1 MRKLITVIGLA
12 GLHMGVCKLVVAAT
26 MQIDMVA
33 ADASW
38 ATVALGK
45 TLVAVTRVL
54 YFPIITLSL
63 YSRQWFPGNWI
74 NLPIGAN
81 SLLWGIML
89 SVVFWWWRKRAK
101 SARIRNSEAV

>member
-1 MRKLITVIGLA
+1 MMKKLLTVIVLTVVHLA
-12 GLHMGVCKLVVAAT
+12 ISRFIVAVA
-26 MQIDMVA
+26 MKIDIFA

-45 TLVAVTRVL
+45 TLIALTRIL

-74 NLPIGAN
+74 YLPICAN
-81 SLLWGIML
+81 SLLWGTLFAI
-89 SVVFWWWRKRAK
+89 VFWWWRRWMK
-101 SARIRNSEAV
+101 SG